1 MSHPDPAF
9 EALVL
14 ELSEQRGRIEALEA
28 GQETAA
34 AAVAVLTEALAG
46 LTAGDEEEEGDRYRP
61 APSPR
66 WWQLEGDA
74 RTAEIRRLAAWVEQ
88 VYRPGYGHLARS
100 MGTCWQGHDLCLYVL
115 DVLAELHTWL
125 YQPARTRAVG
135 RLTSQADWHARLLL
149 PLADVLARE
158 TKACAHSVPASA
170 GDWSS
175 RIGVRQ

>member
-1 MSHPDPAF
+1 VSHPDPAL

-14 ELSEQRGRIEALEA
+14 ELSEQRGRLEALEA
-28 GQETAA
+28 GQETTTADVAA
-34 AAVAVLTEALAG
+34 LTEKLAS
-46 LTAGDEEEEGDRYRP
+46 LTAEDDSDRYRP

-74 RTAEIRRLAAWVEQ
+74 RAAEIDRLAAWVEQ
-88 VYRPGYGHLARS
+88 VYRPGYGHMARS
-100 MGTCWQGHDLCLYVL
+100 LGACWQEHDLCLYVL

-135 RLTSQADWHARLLL
+135 RLTSQADWHARLLV
-149 PLADVLARE
+149 PLADLLARE
-158 TKACAHSVPASA
+158 TKACSHGLPAGN